1 MRTQF
6 RVKIEVNIGS
16 FGYKLN
22 STYPKISFKKEDVA
36 KESQN
41 NALNF
46 NIPTL
51 RSLPN
56 QISKYQT
63 FFEKKIL
70 IQSRKKSSN
79 GLIF

>member
-51 RSLPN
+51 RAN
-56 QISKYQT
+56 
-63 FFEKKIL
+63 F
-70 IQSRKKSSN
+70 
-79 GLIF
+79 